1 MTNKQRNRKQKLA
14 QSKTPAKK
22 PTPFAD
28 AGTIVGS
35 KVSTMFNV
43 PWAKGVGRW
52 LGSGI
57 GQIFGSG
64 DYTLVG
70 SKPEYNVLTNGN
82 QIPQFGTKHQ
92 TNFVC
97 HREYLGDI
105 QGSASFN
112 LASYPL
118 NPGIATTFP
127 WLSSIAHNY
136 QEYRFHGLIFEFRPL
151 ITDFVTSGAPGVV
164 IMATNYNAD
173 APQYTT
179 KQDMENS
186 EYAVSVKP
194 TRDLMHGVE
203 CAVNQTVLPQRYV
216 RTGSVPTGQD
226 LRLYDIG
233 TFQFAKQGN
242 PVQLL
247 GELWVSYAVE
257 FFKPILP
264 QDVGGAVVSKVI
276 QRSTVTA
283 GNPFGLINVLSRGDL
298 EMDVASQ
305 SCVFNALVGNYYQ
318 VTVIWS
324 GDAAAA
330 IAHCTMTFGGA
341 TIVSSVNPTY
351 EVRIPASGTTATSME
366 YTAIVVATSQSISL
380 VPGTGGVFPT
390 TNTLCTITVDQWSS
404 EAVYP

>member
-1 MTNKQRNRKQKLA
+1 
-14 QSKTPAKK
+14 
-22 PTPFAD
+22 
-28 AGTIVGS
+28 
-35 KVSTMFNV
+35 
-43 PWAKGVGRW
+43 
-52 LGSGI
+52 
-57 GQIFGSG
+57 
-64 DYTLVG
+64 
-70 SKPEYNVLTNGN
+70 
-82 QIPQFGTKHQ
+82 
-92 TNFVC
+92 
-97 HREYLGDI
+97 
-105 QGSASFN
+105 
-112 LASYPL
+112 
-118 NPGIATTFP
+118 
-127 WLSSIAHNY
+127 
-136 QEYRFHGLIFEFRPL
+136 
-151 ITDFVTSGAPGVV
+151 
-164 IMATNYNAD
+164 MATNYNAD
-173 APQYTT
+173 APLYTT

-283 GNPFGLINVLSRGDL
+283 GNPFGLINILSRGDL

-324 GDAAAA
+324 GDAAAV

-351 EVRIPASGTTATSME
+351 EVRIPVSGTTATSME